1 MESALVKKA
10 FDFAMEAHKNQK
22 RKGSKEDIPYISHVL
37 GVVSIAIELSG
48 DEVTATASLLHDV
61 VEDIKAV
68 TIDVIRAEF
77 GDEVADVVAALTEN
91 KKLSWDER
99 KIFARNHVPELDDR
113 AFIAKSSDVLHN
125 TLGIVTDFDIMN
137 WDYFKKGI
145 STTLENYSLIL
156 SALITEAKAN
166 RQHLSPK
173 VLHRLLFAADGIADC
188 RSKAERLE
196 RLEQM
201 QERKGIFISG
211 DRLSRADF
219 LEKYGL
225 HIGEDVDDPS
235 LKFVTPPDD
244 EDNHLFEIRTSRMLL
259 PIDVDF
265 GQEKPLVRD
274 FCSTPMAFS
283 TINGCDF
290 VVIGCS
296 ELPNNEIRYLPL
308 SDEDLAAFR
317 VKIFKSPH
325 LKLPVETTL
334 DNLEVWV
341 VQNLAH
347 TIEFLTIMYQG
358 EVA

>member
-1 MESALVKKA
+1 
-10 FDFAMEAHKNQK
+10 
-22 RKGSKEDIPYISHVL
+22 
-37 GVVSIAIELSG
+37 
-48 DEVTATASLLHDV
+48 
-61 VEDIKAV
+61 
-68 TIDVIRAEF
+68 
-77 GDEVADVVAALTEN
+77 
-91 KKLSWDER
+91 
-99 KIFARNHVPELDDR
+99 
-113 AFIAKSSDVLHN
+113 
-125 TLGIVTDFDIMN
+125 
-137 WDYFKKGI
+137 
-145 STTLENYSLIL
+145 
-156 SALITEAKAN
+156 
-166 RQHLSPK
+166 
-173 VLHRLLFAADGIADC
+173 
-188 RSKAERLE
+188 
-196 RLEQM
+196 M